1 MVKTEKCAGRSGRES
16 KGLEGMWAPQGQ
28 VRVNDGTG
36 EQPEAVTTY
45 QMEVCNLLS

>member
-1 MVKTEKCAGRSGRES
+1 MQAEGRSGRES